1 MFLSSERAS
10 PFCNRCYNVLTPH
23 RKGIFTS
30 VKRNSIDTCDRPERL
45 LSYWKADIW
54 VCVAITISGIVCNFG
69 QLAFPYFEGA
79 LIDEV
84 ENRSPYSSVWEL
96 SLAFVAAIL
105 VFQLF
110 RAIKRYTIRVFANDT
125 KARIRFTLF
134 NNLMQESEEDLS
146 KENVGTLL
154 SRNFSDTQEAV
165 EGMRK
170 LTTEIFDTV
179 VLFVFYLTYL
189 FFFDT
194 TMTLYALIPVFV
206 SVVFAFLMRKKVY
219 RLSYETR
226 KVNSKMS
233 SETYDLFE
241 HALLYRTYGRD
252 GDNLKAYDKT
262 LAEYEK
268 YNVRNNLLS
277 HTIIPF
283 VNLIALV
290 GIIPVI
296 YLGTGH
302 VANGDSLSFAVPGL
316 MNPVWTDGQFT
327 TYITTFVLL
336 CSKASH
342 TARLFTSIEKGLSGW
357 KRIAPYIR
365 PYHPY
370 ARAEKLE
377 KNDEVNLTDF
387 SIVLNNGTLIRDLN
401 VSVRK
406 GEILGVTGPIAS
418 GKSVLGKVFL
428 KQIPYLG
435 KAELFGKEVKDLSEG
450 EIKGNVTYMGHTNQL
465 LTDTLENNISYG
477 EKKDVKPYLSAVDF
491 DKDMKEMPL
500 KEKTVVGNEG
510 LKLSG
515 GQQER
520 LCLAR
525 SLYHAKGLLVL
536 DDPFASVDMKTEK
549 KILKNVAPYVKDSA
563 VLLISHRLS
572 SFPSLDRILV
582 LHGDG
587 TFALGKHEELLKS
600 DGTYRQLV
608 LLQEEN
614 AKHEEK

>member
-1 MFLSSERAS
+1 M
-10 PFCNRCYNVLTPH
+10 
-23 RKGIFTS
+23 
-30 VKRNSIDTCDRPERL
+30 KRNSIDTVNRPERL
-45 LSYWKADIW
+45 LSYWKADLW
-54 VCVAITISGIVCNFG
+54 VCLAITVSGIVCNFG

-84 ENRSPYSSVWEL
+84 ENKSPFSSVLNL
-96 SLAFVAAIL
+96 SLAFIAAIL
-105 VFQLF
+105 VFQFF

-134 NNLMQESEEDLS
+134 NNLMHESEAELA

-170 LTTEIFDTV
+170 LTTEIFDTL
-179 VLFVFYLTYL
+179 VLFAFYLTYL
-189 FFFDT
+189 FFFDAV
-194 TMTLYALIPVFV
+194 MTLYALIPVFV
-206 SVVFAFLMRKKVY
+206 SVVFAFLMRKRVY
-219 RLSYETR
+219 RVSYEAR
-226 KVNSKMS
+226 KVHSEMS

-241 HALLYRTYGRD
+241 HVLLYRTYGRD
-252 GDNLKAYDKT
+252 EDNLKAYDKT
-262 LAEYEK
+262 LGKYEK
-268 YNVRNNLLS
+268 WNVRNDLLS
-277 HTIIPF
+277 HTLIPL

-296 YLGTGH
+296 YLGTAH
-302 VANGDSLSFAVPGL
+302 VVNGDSLSFAIPNL
-316 MNPVWTDGQFT
+316 MNPTWTDGQFT
-327 TYITTFVLL
+327 SYITTFVLL

-357 KRIAPYIR
+357 KRISPYIR
-365 PYHPY
+365 PYRPY
-370 ARAEKLE
+370 SKAEKLSGNE
-377 KNDEVNLTDF
+377 LVLKDF
-387 SIVLNNGTLIRDLN
+387 SITLNSETLIKDLN
-401 VSVRK
+401 VSLKK
-406 GEILGVTGPIAS
+406 GEVLGVTGPIAS

-428 KQIPYLG
+428 GQIGYEG
-435 KAELFGKEVKDLSEG
+435 NASLFGKEVRDYSKG
-450 EIKGNVTYMGHTNQL
+450 ELKGNVTYMGHKNQL

-477 EKKDVKPYLSAVDF
+477 ESKDVKPYLSAVDF
-491 DKDMKEMPL
+491 DEDMKEMPL
-500 KEKTVVGNEG
+500 KEKTIVGNEG

-525 SLYHAKGLLVL
+525 SLYHARGLLIL

-549 KILKNVAPYVKDSA
+549 KILKNIEPYVKDSA

-572 SFPSLDRILV
+572 SFPSLDRVLV

-587 TFALGKHEELLKS
+587 TYALGTHGELLSS
-600 DGTYRQLV
+600 DPTYRKLV

-614 AKHEEK
+614 AKHE